1 LGAST
6 PNAGAEAY
14 AELEKALNI
23 VGDYR
28 LNTAN
33 NTTRWATTLG
43 VVFGKS
49 PTSGDYAVPFPG
61 YAPGGQLGG
70 SSASI
75 AAPSNGAVG
84 SSCFAM
90 ATSLETSNGLEISG
104 LNAEEQSDISLLANW
119 AASQNVNNIIEVF
132 TYYDV
137 FDLKLGYDCVE
148 RKQHPW

>member
-1 LGAST
+1 MEGLFFHARYFPASPVQCSINLGAST

-33 NTTRWATTLG
+33 NTTRWATSLG
-43 VVFGKS
+43 AVNGKS

-61 YAPGGQLGG
+61 YTSGGQLNG
-70 SSASI
+70 SAASI
-75 AAPSNGAVG
+75 AAPFNGAVG

-90 ATSLETSNGLEISG
+90 ATSLETSNGVLFYARSG
-104 LNAEEQSDISLLANW
+104 NQR
-119 AASQNVNNIIEVF
+119 IECRRAV
-132 TYYDV
+132 
-137 FDLKLGYDCVE
+137 
-148 RKQHPW
+148 